1 MCAETSDAS
10 GIFLISVKLNAEVLH
25 KVLTPKAPIY
35 VRHSIPEGLLA

>member
-10 GIFLISVKLNAEVLH
+10 VFLISVKLNAEVLP